1 MTGRIQSAAPVLPF
15 SFFHACF
22 SYLQNVQTMIR
33 RHYEKAYFITEV
45 SGGERR
51 VLGGG
56 SCERGGVILTAQKKG
71 HGVFSHSNLK
81 LRQF

>member
-1 MTGRIQSAAPVLPF
+1 
-15 SFFHACF
+15 
-22 SYLQNVQTMIR
+22 MIR
-33 RHYEKAYFITEV
+33 LHYEKAYFITEV

-56 SCERGGVILTAQKKG
+56 SLEGGGVILTAQKKG
-71 HGVFSHSNLK
+71 HGEFSHSNLK